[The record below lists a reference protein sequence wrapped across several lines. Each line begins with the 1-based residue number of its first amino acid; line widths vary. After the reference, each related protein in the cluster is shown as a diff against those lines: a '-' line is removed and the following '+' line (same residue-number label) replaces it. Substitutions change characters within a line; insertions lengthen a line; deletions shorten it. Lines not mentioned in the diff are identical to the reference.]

1 MIIETGTFILKF
13 LDGHFTGGRVLEV
26 GSRDLTSP
34 IPSARMLFKDKVNE
48 YIGIDMLPGPG
59 VDQVIDGHDIK
70 IYFQEGEFD
79 VVVSTDTLEHDRAFW
94 KTVENMRWVLKP
106 GGWMVI
112 AVPTLHCGL
121 HEHPKDYWRFMQE
134 GVGEFFEGFEDC
146 YLETFTIAGGD
157 LAYPDELMA
166 WGRKPL

>member
-1 MIIETGTFILKF
+1 
-13 LDGHFTGGRVLEV
+13 
-26 GSRDLTSP
+26 
-34 IPSARMLFKDKVNE
+34 E

-79 VVVSTDTLEHDRAFW
+79 AVVSTDTLEHDRAFW

-134 GVGEFFEGFEDC
+134 GVEEFFEGFEDC

>member
-1 MIIETGTFILKF
+1 MIKEGGDFILKF
-13 LDGHFTGGRVLEV
+13 LDSHSVEGRVLEV
-26 GSRDLTSP
+26 GSRDFTP
-34 IPSARMLFKDKVNE
+34 HIPSARKLLKDKVDE
-48 YIGIDMLPGPG
+48 YIGIDMWPDPS
-59 VDQVIDGHDIK
+59 VDKVIDGHDIK
-70 IYFQEGEFD
+70 KYFKEGEFD
-79 VVVSTDTLEHDRAFW
+79 LVISTDTLEHDKAFW
-94 KTVENMRWVLKP
+94 LTVENMRWTLKP
-106 GGWMVI
+106 GGWMI
-112 AVPTLHCGL
+112 ITVPSLHCGL